1 MIKNYT
7 SNSKQTFDKIQKI
20 LASHKAKRVFFE
32 YDDLGKVIALAFS
45 IEMPSSP
52 GVQEPS
58 LLAFKLPA
66 RIEKVEA
73 IFLQNKKD
81 KAKYQWEVDKMQ
93 LKNEEKDQAYRT
105 AWANIRDWLDAQMAL
120 IDTEQAKI
128 QEVFLP
134 YALNNNGKT
143 YFEVIESRG
152 FELEGGLRREK

>member
-20 LASHKAKRVFFE
+20 LTSHKAKRVFFE
-32 YDDLGKVIALAFS
+32 YDDSGKVLALAFS

-66 RIEKVEA
+66 RVEKVEQ
-73 IFLQNKKD
+73 IFLQNKKP
-81 KAKYQWEVDKMQ
+81 KYDWQKPEPLTQ
-93 LKNEEKDQAYRT
+93 QEKDQAYRT

-134 YALNNNGKT
+134 YAMNNQGKT
-143 YFEVIESRG
+143 FFEVIQDNGFRLESGRND
-152 FELEGGLRREK
+152 